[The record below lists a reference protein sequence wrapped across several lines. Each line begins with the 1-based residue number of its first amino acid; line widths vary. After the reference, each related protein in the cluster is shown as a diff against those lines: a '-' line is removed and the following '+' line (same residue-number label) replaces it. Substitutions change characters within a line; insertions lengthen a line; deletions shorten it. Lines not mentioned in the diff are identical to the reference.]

1 MKQKTSTPNDGM
13 AWEDFTRMSQLIQN
27 QFGIK
32 MPQSKKIMLE
42 SRLRKRL
49 RVLNMDSFGEYCDL
63 LFSSKGL
70 EVELIHLIDAV
81 STNKTDFFREAYHFD
96 YLTDR
101 ILPRMGSGSSSG
113 FSRKC
118 RAWSAGCSTGEEPY
132 TLAIVLSEFAKSYPG
147 FDFSILATDVS
158 KTVLSQAISGVY
170 SHEQIEPIPMLL
182 RKKYLLKSKVKERSL
197 VKIASEL
204 RNRVEFRWLNFMDQ
218 DFGIKQSFDIIFC
231 RNVLI
236 YFDRP
241 TQERL
246 LLKLCNL
253 LTAEGHIFLGHSES
267 VHGLDLPL
275 TRIENTIYRK
285 IPQ

>member
-1 MKQKTSTPNDGM
+1 
-13 AWEDFTRMSQLIQN
+13 
-27 QFGIK
+27 
-32 MPQSKKIMLE
+32 MLE

-49 RVLNMDSFGEYCDL
+49 RVLNIDSFGEYCDL
-63 LFSSKGL
+63 LFSTKGV

-101 ILPRMGSGSSSG
+101 ILPGMASGSSSG
-113 FSRKC
+113 ISRKC
-118 RAWSAGCSTGEEPY
+118 RVWSAGCSTGEEPY

-158 KTVLSQAISGVY
+158 KTVLSQAISGIY

-182 RKKYLLKSKVKERSL
+182 RKKYLWKSKDKERNL
-197 VKIASEL
+197 VKIASDL

-218 DFGIKQSFDIIFC
+218 DFGINQSFDIIFC

-246 LLKLCNL
+246 LQKLCNL
-253 LTAEGHIFLGHSES
+253 LTAEGHLFLGHSES

-275 TRIENTIYRK
+275 TRLENTIYRK
-285 IPQ
+285 NSAIITITFEQWHIPLTMQ